1 MNERIEEDDD
11 INDISLTPEQ
21 EELINEIEDGED
33 LIKTQ
38 EEADE
43 IEANAKV
50 EEEVSAIKLEE
61 EAWLKEFE
69 RKINRGKGR
78 ERGE

>member
-1 MNERIEEDDD
+1 MNEKIIEG
-11 INDISLTPEQ
+11 NM
-21 EELINEIEDGED
+21 D
-33 LIKTQ
+33 LISEKEEKLIRPEREAREKESTRARR
-38 EEADE
+38 EADE